1 MLIKITKTIAIIPN
15 LCYNKRRTAK
25 GANFMEYIKVSQ
37 AAEKW
42 GVSARRVRVLCA
54 EGKIDGV
61 IRKGNLY
68 LIPENASKPLD
79 GRLGKNSLLANIE
92 RKHELLSSKRP
103 LTPGEVERLANEF
116 MVEFTYNS
124 NAIEGNTLTLK
135 ETALALEGITVDQ
148 KPLKDHL
155 EAVGHRDAFLY
166 VQDIAKSEVELS
178 EYVIKNIHSLV
189 LMNRPEDKGQY
200 RRIPVRI
207 MGAYTEPVQP
217 YLIEPKMVDLL
228 HANENR
234 KSTMTTVERIA
245 YFHLEFEGI
254 HPFIDGNG
262 RTGRLILNLEL
273 IRAGFPPI
281 NVKFE
286 DRKRYYEAFDSFY
299 RDGNASAMIELIAE
313 YVDKRLDEYLEVLG

>member
-1 MLIKITKTIAIIPN
+1 
-15 LCYNKRRTAK
+15 
-25 GANFMEYIKVSQ
+25 MEYIKVSK

-42 GVSARRVRVLCA
+42 GISTRRVRVLCA
-54 EGKIDGV
+54 EGKIEGV

-68 LIPENASKPLD
+68 MIPENATKPMD
-79 GRLGKNSLLANIE
+79 GRMNRSAFLTLIE
-92 RKHELLSSKRP
+92 SKKEKLSSMRP
-103 LTPGEVERLANEF
+103 LTPGEVERLAEEF
-116 MVEFTYNS
+116 MIDFTYNS

-135 ETALALEGITVDQ
+135 ETALALEGMTVDQ

-166 VQDIAKSEVELS
+166 VQDVAKGEQPIS

-189 LMNRPEDKGQY
+189 LMNRPEDKGVY

-217 YLIEPKMVDLL
+217 YLIEPKMNDLI
-228 HANENR
+228 AENETR
-234 KSTMTTVERIA
+234 KATMTTVERVA
-245 YFHLEFEGI
+245 RFHLEFEGI

-273 IRAGFPPI
+273 IRGGFPPI
-281 NVKFE
+281 NVKFT
-286 DRKRYYEAFDSFY
+286 DRKRYYDAFDAYY
-299 RDGNASAMIELIAE
+299 RDGDAGKMMDLIAE
-313 YVDKRLDEYLEVLG
+313 YVDKRLDEYLAVLEN